1 MRLVLAGFGLAAIG
15 YGVYGWLFADGSKPV
30 SQFLFLAAVL
40 IGHDFVVLPLAIGAG
55 ALVTRFAPARVRR
68 PALVALV
75 ISGAVSLVALPFVL
89 GKGRIPDN
97 PSAFPQH
104 YGRNLLLLLAIVW
117 LVAGA
122 FTVVRFVTTTS
133 RK

>member
-30 SQFLFLAAVL
+30 SQVLFLAAVL

-55 ALVTRFAPARVRR
+55 ALVTRFSPARARR
-68 PALVALV
+68 PALVALA

-104 YGRNLLLLLAIVW
+104 YGRNLLLILAIVW
-117 LVAGA
+117 LAAGVVAL
-122 FTVVRFVTTTS
+122 VRYATTS

>member
-1 MRLVLAGFGLAAIG
+1 MRPVLAALGLGAIG
-15 YGVYGWLFADGSKPV
+15 YGAYGWLFADGSKPV

-68 PALVALV
+68 PALAAVA
-75 ISGAVSLVALPFVL
+75 ISGAVTLVALPFVL
-89 GKGRIPDN
+89 GKGRVADN

-104 YGRNLLLLLAIVW
+104 YGRNLMLILAAVW
-117 LVAGA
+117 LIAGVAA
-122 FTVVRFVTTTS
+122 LVHKR
-133 RK
+133 R

>member
-30 SQFLFLAAVL
+30 SQVLFLAAVL

-55 ALVTRFAPARVRR
+55 ALVTRFFPARARR
-68 PALVALV
+68 PALVALA

-104 YGRNLLLLLAIVW
+104 YGRNLLLILAIVW
-117 LVAGA
+117 LAAGVVAL
-122 FTVVRFVTTTS
+122 VRYATTS

>member
-15 YGVYGWLFADGSKPV
+15 YGAYGWLFADGAKPV

-55 ALVTRFAPARVRR
+55 ALITRFAPARARR
-68 PALVALV
+68 PALVAV
-75 ISGAVSLVALPFVL
+75 AISGAVTLVALPFVL
-89 GKGRIPDN
+89 GKGRIADN

-104 YGRNLLLLLAIVW
+104 YGRNLLLILAFVWLLAGVVA
-117 LVAGA
+117 LVHK
-122 FTVVRFVTTTS
+122 R
-133 RK
+133 R